1 MSSYTKIGIR
11 DFSQYSYCFM
21 LFLIL
26 NVPVFVKATWDCNDN
41 IRCFF
46 RFQERVV
53 YYCMYFFVDS

>member
-46 RFQERVV
+46 RFQERV
-53 YYCMYFFVDS
+53 